1 MQFTK
6 YLMICMTLILS
17 QLSYGIVDG
26 HEYQFNSGDDV
37 ENSSRAQLFRQLA
50 EELRCPKC
58 QNQNLADSNAM
69 IAGDLRRELY
79 SQVKEGKNSEE
90 IVDFMVNRYGEF
102 VLYRP
107 ALNDKTI
114 ALWYGPFVLLGLAI
128 VIFVSVLLARKMK
141 TQSDTVTDNVGMPVE
156 NSKTDS
162 AKDTDALS
170 KEEQQRLDD
179 LLNSSSPDQEH
190 NKG

>member
-6 YLMICMTLILS
+6 YLTFCVCLALS
-17 QLSYGIVDG
+17 VFSYGIVDG
-26 HEYQFNSGDDV
+26 HEYQFNSGDDIQ
-37 ENSSRAQLFRQLA
+37 NASRAQLFRQLA

-114 ALWYGPFVLLGLAI
+114 ALWYGPFVLLGLA
-128 VIFVSVLLARKMK
+128 VFIFISVLVARKMK
-141 TQSDTVTDNVGMPVE
+141 TQSNPVDNQTDNATERSNVQSLKS
-156 NSKTDS
+156 N
-162 AKDTDALS
+162 DALS
-170 KEEQQRLDD
+170 DEEQKRLDA
-179 LLNSSSPDQEH
+179 LLTSRVSDQDD

>member
-141 TQSDTVTDNVGMPVE
+141 TQSDTVTDNVGIPVE

>member
-1 MQFTK
+1 
-6 YLMICMTLILS
+6 MTLILS

-128 VIFVSVLLARKMK
+128 VIFVSLLLARKMK